1 MSNFNIHIDT
11 EELKKYAEALR
22 NTGKYDLVNAVKFTL
37 NDMARDL
44 KMNTMPKSASVAFVN
59 RSKNFFKANSTFTR
73 VNTDNIKD
81 MKSTFGFTEHK
92 LSLGQKN
99 HAVENLE
106 KQEEGGNITN
116 KTFIALKKSRIGG
129 DKERLVQRR
138 NWLNSIDDKEKGGIF
153 TNSKVRSLSKRRIN
167 SEKALYVQ
175 AIIMAGKGGYFQG
188 TGERSSTIFRVNK
201 AYQRG
206 RKNYVS
212 AVYSKEKGRS
222 VNIKTPKHFVQK
234 AASESHERANE
245 VFMKNFEDL
254 IIRRFKRRAK

>member
-11 EELKKYAEALR
+11 DELKKYAEALR

-106 KQEEGGNITN
+106 KQEEGGSITN
-116 KTFIALKKSRIGG
+116 KTFIPLDGSRISK
-129 DKERLVQRR
+129 DSNRLVQRR
-138 NWLNSIDDKEKGGIF
+138 NWLNSIDDKGKIY
-153 TNSKVRSLSKRRIN
+153 TNSRVRSLSKRRIT

-175 AIIMAGKGGYFQG
+175 AIIKAGKGGYFQG
-188 TGERSSTIFRVNK
+188 TGDRSNTIFRVNK

-206 RKNYVS
+206 RKNYVT
-212 AVYSKEKGRS
+212 AVYSMDKGRS
-222 VNIKTPKHFVQK
+222 VGVKSKGFVQK

-245 VFMKNFEDL
+245 VFIKNFEDL